1 MPRTACRLL
10 LWASALLL
18 ALAASARAD
27 VTRFDLSGTIV
38 DGTGGVLPGVTVTLK
53 NVDTGMVRTTVTDQQ
68 GRYSFAALN
77 PTGKWTLSAELQ
89 GFAPQNREGLE
100 FQANT
105 KPEINFQLGVGT
117 VQEAVTVQASAPL
130 IRTRESELS
139 TILDTKQVENL
150 PTNGRNFLSLLQT
163 SGSVVPTSAS
173 ISSSGI
179 SVNGQGTRMV
189 NFVAD
194 GVSMTGREIRT
205 VNGEFGG
212 GNGLSIDAIKE
223 VQVIS
228 NGFKAETGQTGAGT
242 ISVVTKSGTN
252 TLSGSA
258 YGFWRPSDLVA
269 ANLLTG
275 QKTSQKRKQYGGTI
289 GGPIKQDRTHYFANY
304 EDTNVDDVAVVTS
317 SLGPGTFAAPQTQR
331 QGFLKLN
338 HRFDDRNAFD
348 ARYSFNRNTQEGQSV
363 GGLSTYDRRTNTE
376 ARTDAFIASLVSNFG
391 SNKVNEARFRYTY
404 DVVDFFSPLVSSSGA
419 ESRTPDFSSAPV
431 SVVYTGTGN
440 LGTNPSY
447 PQNLVEKRAQWVDHF
462 SVVRGAHQLKAGVDV
477 IGSWRFVTLFN
488 NFTGTYTFA
497 QGTKFPFNAGDPATF
512 PIQFTQTFGTSGLN
526 FKDYMAGV
534 FAQDDWV
541 VTHGLTVNAGL
552 RWDKDSLFQGDNNN
566 FAPRVGFAW
575 NVGDSTRTVVRGNSG
590 IFYDTLESSLI
601 NRESNTGPVG
611 QTTIDL
617 RPGDP
622 LFPTFPNRLSA
633 FPSGANTVARA
644 TVYVPIF
651 QGSDF
656 PLGIGNDFHRTAPY
670 FFNTNLGVQHE
681 LRPDWA
687 VSADYTRVYGYN
699 LLVTWDTNA
708 PPYFALGP
716 GQTRTLAQGNA
727 LRPLGVPNTTGG
739 PYGIDFTGFR
749 SLYLQFNG
757 GHTEYNAL
765 KLALTKRLSHHYDLQ
780 ANYTFGRARGDV
792 DNFRLANS
800 FVPGLTAIDGDR
812 SYQWGPSDTDV
823 PHVFVLSGMYEAPLG
838 LRASAILFAR
848 TGFPYTGVVGVD
860 SDGDGFQSTSS
871 FSDRPASL
879 GRNSFRY
886 PAVVT
891 LDTSVAYDL
900 KVAGSNRVEL
910 RFDVFNLLN
919 RTNVSTVNNVI
930 GLNPAAPPASFGTIT
945 AVRDQRQAQVAVRY
959 RF

>member
-1 MPRTACRLL
+1 MPRTISRRLL
-10 LWASALLL
+10 SVCVCVL

-27 VTRFDLSGTIV
+27 VTRFDLAGTVV
-38 DGTGGVLPGVTVTLK
+38 DGTGGVLPGATVTLK
-53 NVDTGMVRTTVTDQQ
+53 NADTGFVRSTTTDDQ
-68 GRYSFAALN
+68 GRYAFSALN
-77 PTGKWTLSAELQ
+77 PTGKWTLSVELP

-105 KPEINFQLGVGT
+105 KPEINFRLSVGSL
-117 VQEAVTVQASAPL
+117 QEAVTVQASSPL

-139 TILDTKQVENL
+139 AILDTKQVETL

-173 ISSSGI
+173 ISSSNI

-223 VQVIS
+223 VQVIT

-275 QKTSQKRKQYGGTI
+275 QKTSQKRQQYGGTI
-289 GGPIKQDRTHYFANY
+289 GGPLKRDRTFYFANY
-304 EDTNVDDVAVVTS
+304 EDTTIDDAAVVTS
-317 SLGPGTFAAPQTQR
+317 TLAPGTFSAPQQQR
-331 QGFLKLN
+331 QGFVKLN
-338 HRFDDRNAFD
+338 HRFDDRNALD
-348 ARYSFNRNTQEGQSV
+348 ARYSFNRNKQEGQGV
-363 GGLSTYDRRTNTE
+363 GGLNTYDRRTNTE
-376 ARTDAFIASLVSNFG
+376 GRTDAFIASLVSNFG

-404 DVVDFFSPLVSSSGA
+404 DVVDFYSPLVSSSGA

-431 SVVYTGTGN
+431 SVVYTATGN
-440 LGTNPSY
+440 AGTNPGF

-462 SVVRGAHQLKAGVDV
+462 SVVRGSHQLKAGVDV
-477 IGSWRFVTLFN
+477 TGSWRFVTFFN

-497 QGTKFPFNAGDPATF
+497 QGTKFPFNANDPATF

-526 FKDYMAGV
+526 FKDYMAGA

-541 VTHGLTVNAGL
+541 VTHGLTVNLGV

-566 FAPRVGFAW
+566 VAPRAGFAW
-575 NVGDSTRTVVRGNSG
+575 NVGGNTRTVVRGNTG

-617 RPGDP
+617 RAGDP
-622 LFPTFPNRLSA
+622 LFPTFPTRLSG
-633 FPSGANTVARA
+633 FPTGANTVARA
-644 TVYVPIF
+644 TVYVPVF
-651 QGSDF
+651 QGPDF
-656 PLGIGNDFHRTAPY
+656 PFGIGNDFQRTAPY
-670 FFNTNLGVQHE
+670 FFNTNLGVQRE
-681 LRPDWA
+681 LAPDWA

-699 LLVTWDTNA
+699 MLVTWDTNA

-765 KLALTKRLSHHYDLQ
+765 KLGLTKRLSHHYDLQ
-780 ANYTFGRARGDV
+780 ASYTLGRARGDV

-823 PHVFVLSGMYEAPLG
+823 PHVFVVSGMYEAPFG
-838 LRASAILFAR
+838 LRASTILFAR

-860 SDGDGFQSTSS
+860 SDGDGFQGTSS

-886 PAVVT
+886 PATVT

-900 KVAGSNRVEL
+900 KIAGSNRVEL

-919 RTNVSTVNNVI
+919 RTNVSSVNNVI
-930 GLNPAAPPASFGTIT
+930 GLNPQAPPATFGTIT
-945 AVRDQRQAQVAVRY
+945 GVRDQRQAQVAVRY